1 MEMKKLY
8 YLLMLAV
15 FVFSVSVAVAGER
28 PGVTEVQ
35 AGIDKPGKTVNCCKD
50 GKCNKADS
58 SEACLKLGGKVV
70 KDCKDCK

>member
-1 MEMKKLY
+1 MKKVF

-28 PGVTEVQ
+28 PSLTEVQ
-35 AGIDKPGKTVNCCKD
+35 AGMDKPGKSVNCCQD
-50 GKCNKADS
+50 GKCKKAAS
-58 SEACLKLGGKVV
+58 SDLCSKLGGKVV